1 VKLTERRDPVAQ
13 VMEHERRHHKV
24 HARIYQKCQR
34 LSQIVEMQFRAIADP
49 RVGDL
54 KHGGAHIA
62 GHHCRSVV
70 NEPLSYRPRTAA
82 DLQNPLA
89 GDIAEQRY
97 RRWAFVIAVGGTAG
111 IVAVVL
117 DCHRVIFRRSTRR
130 VLVRHSRQGTQGN
143 PTTGAV

>member
-62 GHHCRSVV
+62 CHHLCAVV
-70 NEPLSYRPRTAA
+70 YEPLSYRPGTAA
-82 DLQNPLA
+82 DIQNLLTV
-89 GDIAEQRY
+89 DVAEQRY
-97 RRWAFVIAVGGTAG
+97 RRWAFVIAVGGSAG

-117 DCHRVIFRRSTRR
+117 DCHRVIFRCSAR
-130 VLVRHSRQGTQGN
+130 
-143 PTTGAV
+143 